1 MSSDQSGGR
10 GREGWD
16 PASPATSHPSTTRTA
31 SSGTLLPSTGHY
43 IKKREPKRKSEK
55 EKGERMRVKRGKR
68 VGWARQRRG
77 SLFRANW
84 VNLQAMEKE
93 TRKTD

>member
-10 GREGWD
+10 GRGRAGIPPLQLPPIPPPPGQPLLELCSL
-16 PASPATSHPSTTRTA
+16 PQATTSR
-31 SSGTLLPSTGHY
+31 
-43 IKKREPKRKSEK
+43 RDPKRKSEK
-55 EKGERMRVKRGKR
+55 EKGERMKVKRGKR

-84 VNLQAMEKE
+84 VNLKAMEKE